1 MHPPAVAEGFK
12 VAVLLPCRNEAG
24 RIGAIVAGFARA
36 LPDARIY
43 VFDNNSTD
51 DTAREAALAG
61 ARVLREARPGKE
73 SVVRRMFADVD
84 ADIYLMAE
92 GGGSCDPTDAPSLV
106 NALITER
113 VDMVVGRRCGAHD
126 RGSRALEHLHRRVSG
141 GTDIFSGYRAF
152 TRRFVKSFPAI
163 PTGLGIEAEMSMH
176 ASQLMI
182 PVAEIDLSPGAQS
195 PGAQRTGPASRKGM
209 LRSLARLAKLARET
223 QPFHFYAAL
232 GALFW
237 TAGLAAIAP
246 HVGSTTAAG
255 STILAIGLFVIGFI
269 LAACGLILESLRR
282 SRVEQKRILF
292 LSVPALG
299 AQ

>member
-1 MHPPAVAEGFK
+1 MNTLAVVEGFK

-24 RIGAIVAGFARA
+24 RIGAIVGGFAAA

-61 ARVLREARPGKE
+61 ARVLRETRPGKE

-84 ADIYLMAE
+84 ADIYVMADGN
-92 GGGSCDPTDAPSLV
+92 GGCDPADAPSLV

-113 VDMVVGRRCGAHD
+113 VDMVVGRRFGAHD
-126 RGSRALEHLHRRVSG
+126 RGGRAMQHLHRRISG

-163 PTGLGIEAEMSMH
+163 HEGLGIEAEMSVH
-176 ASQLMI
+176 AAQLMI
-182 PVAEIDLSPGAQS
+182 PVAEIDLGAGEKRAGTT
-195 PGAQRTGPASRKGM
+195 PREGTI
-209 LRSLARLAKLARET
+209 RSLARLAMLARET
-223 QPFHFYAAL
+223 RPFYFYAAFAL
-232 GALFW
+232 LFW
-237 TAGLAAIAP
+237 IAGLVVALPRI
-246 HVGSTTAAG
+246 GSALAAG
-255 STILAIGLFVIGFI
+255 PMIFAAVLFVVGFI

>member
-1 MHPPAVAEGFK
+1 MHSPAVAEGFK

-92 GGGSCDPTDAPSLV
+92 GGGGCDPADAPSLV

-113 VDMVVGRRCGAHD
+113 VDMVVGRRCSAAAHD
-126 RGSRALEHLHRRVSG
+126 RRSRALEHLHRRISG
-141 GTDIFSGYRAF
+141 GTDILSGYRAF

-163 PTGLGIEAEMSMH
+163 PAGLGIDAEMSMH

-195 PGAQRTGPASRKGM
+195 PGPASRKGM
-209 LRSLARLAKLARET
+209 LRSLARLAMLARET
-223 QPFHFYAAL
+223 QPFHFYAAF
-232 GALFW
+232 AVLFW
-237 TAGLAAIAP
+237 IAGLAAIAP
-246 HVGSTTAAG
+246 HVGSPMAAG
-255 STILAIGLFVIGFI
+255 PTILAAGLFVIGFI